1 MAYFEATKLK
11 DSSGNLINPAE
22 KQTLYTTEPDSNTAA
37 SVIRTLPGS
46 VDDQIVLLRRIV
58 KLMESQAAV
67 DPQQRQR
74 VTIDAFTAGV
84 ALPTVT
90 AVTTVSTVTAV
101 TTVSTVTSVTNIAGL
116 FSWNQ
121 QILSDPART
130 SYNTGIRNQLT
141 FS

>member
-1 MAYFEATKLK
+1 MAYFEATKIK
-11 DSSGNLINPAE
+11 DSAGNLIDP
-22 KQTLYTTEPDSNTAA
+22 
-37 SVIRTLPGS
+37 
-46 VDDQIVLLRRIV
+46 VDDAQVVLLRRIV

-130 SYNTGIRNQLT
+130 AYNTGIRSQLT